1 MNALKKIDGKY
12 SIAHGSAILSLSMLQ
27 AFTQDD
33 NFLKIKENLE
43 WAAKSTHW
51 NKFSSISSLGLIF
64 KNHKDKSVFGKFLP
78 ESNTGDGVNHYS
90 NGGALYG
97 LGLLYTGTS
106 NQTILEYLMEKT
118 TNPTLNQNEVV
129 MHGACLGLGLTGFA
143 SGN

>member
-1 MNALKKIDGKY
+1 
-12 SIAHGSAILSLSMLQ
+12 MLQ

-106 NQTILEYLMEKT
+106 NQTILDYLMEKT
-118 TNPTLNQNEVV
+118 TNPTLNQN
-129 MHGACLGLGLTGFA
+129 
-143 SGN
+143 